1 MKKVIKGAER
11 GEGEFAGEG
20 ALLGGGVAWNDKGKR
35 NCTPR
40 TVEEFPDDFFTL
52 EQKQDGAVVVRL

>member
-11 GEGEFAGEG
+11 GEGDPPAEG
-20 ALLGGGVAWNDKGKR
+20 AVLGGGVTLNDEGER

-52 EQKQDGAVVVRL
+52 EQKQDGAVVVRF